1 MDSPGLEKLRLEID
15 AIDGDLHGLIRRRA
29 ALVGEILSAK
39 PDGGLAM
46 RPGREA
52 TVLRRRI
59 AAHDG
64 TFPLAAVYRMW
75 REMMSAFTLMQTP
88 GLRIA
93 VCRPA
98 DQPGYWD
105 LARDHFGCLVAL
117 QAHESPAQ
125 VLAEVR
131 SNPTTI
137 GVVPAPIEADTAPW
151 WPLLASGEPTLPN
164 VVARLPFLAM
174 PNARARGI
182 SAMVLARI
190 EPEESGDDRSLISL
204 ESQSGLSRNRISAA
218 LAKAGLPSFTSALD
232 QVVRGVHHY
241 LLEMPG
247 VIAHGDERLRILEEA
262 LELARDRVASIGAY
276 AAPVTPRQ

>member
-15 AIDGDLHGLIRRRA
+15 AIDTELHGLIRRRA
-29 ALVGEILSAK
+29 ALVGQISAAK
-39 PDGGLAM
+39 PSGGLAM

-52 TVLRRRI
+52 MVLRRRI
-59 AAHDG
+59 AQHDG
-64 TFPLAAVYRMW
+64 TFPAAAVYRMW

-88 GLRIA
+88 GLRVA

-105 LARDHFGCLVAL
+105 VARDHFGCQVPLVAY
-117 QAHESPAQ
+117 ESPAQ

-131 SNPTTI
+131 SNAVTI

-174 PNARARGI
+174 PNARARDI
-182 SAMVLARI
+182 SAVVLART
-190 EPEESGDDRSLISL
+190 EPEESGDDRSMISI
-204 ESQSGLSRNRISAA
+204 ESKTGLSRNRIAGA
-218 LAKAGLPSFTSALD
+218 VAKAGLPAFVSALD

-241 LLEMPG
+241 LIELPG
-247 VIAHGDERLRILEEA
+247 VIADGDKRLRQLEAA
-262 LELARDRVASIGAY
+262 LELEAGRVASIGAY
-276 AAPVTPRQ
+276 ATPAGGRT

>member
-1 MDSPGLEKLRLEID
+1 MDAPSLEKLRLEID
-15 AIDGDLHGLIRRRA
+15 AIDTDLHGLIRRRA
-29 ALVGEILSAK
+29 ALVGQISAAK
-39 PDGGLAM
+39 PPGGLAM

-52 TVLRRRI
+52 MVLRRRL
-59 AAHDG
+59 AQHDG
-64 TFPLAAVYRMW
+64 TFPAAAVYRMW

-88 GLRIA
+88 GLRVA

-105 LARDHFGCLVAL
+105 VARDHFGCQVPLVAY
-117 QAHESPAQ
+117 ESPAQ

-131 SNPTTI
+131 SNAVTI

-174 PNARARGI
+174 PNARARDI
-182 SAMVLARI
+182 SAVVLART
-190 EPEESGDDRSLISL
+190 EPEESGDDRSMISI
-204 ESQSGLSRNRISAA
+204 ESKSGLSRNRIAGA
-218 LAKAGLPSFTSALD
+218 VAKAGLPAFVSALD

-241 LLEMPG
+241 LIELPG
-247 VIAHGDERLRILEEA
+247 VIADGDKRLRQLEAA
-262 LELARDRVASIGAY
+262 LELEAGRVASIGAY
-276 AAPVTPRQ
+276 ATPAGGRT